1 MCKLDDKIF
10 ENFKEIAKRLSLM
23 YKELV
28 STININSCEC
38 KALIVISNQPNIT
51 QTKLSQICGID
62 KPATSRLIN
71 KLLQEDLVK
80 KDFKDNNKKNTYL
93 SLTQKGEEK
102 TNEIKKQ
109 TNKLKNN
116 FFNELD
122 INDKENIHKMLN
134 KLLDNK
140 GGNNA

>member
-1 MCKLDDKIF
+1 MCKIDDKIF

-28 STININSCEC
+28 SNININSCEC

-51 QTKLSQICGID
+51 QTTLSQICGFD

-71 KLLQEDLVK
+71 KLQQEDLVK

-93 SLTQKGEEK
+93 SLTKKGEEK
-102 TNEIKKQ
+102 TNEIKKK

-116 FFNELD
+116 YFNELD
-122 INDKENIHKMLN
+122 VNDKEIFYNILN
-134 KLLDNK
+134 KILDNK
-140 GGNNA
+140 GVINA

>member
-1 MCKLDDKIF
+1 MCKIDDKIF

-28 STININSCEC
+28 SNININSCEC

-51 QTKLSQICGID
+51 QTILSQICGFD

-71 KLLQEDLVK
+71 KLQQEDLVK

-93 SLTQKGEEK
+93 TLTQKGEEK

-116 FFNELD
+116 YFKELD